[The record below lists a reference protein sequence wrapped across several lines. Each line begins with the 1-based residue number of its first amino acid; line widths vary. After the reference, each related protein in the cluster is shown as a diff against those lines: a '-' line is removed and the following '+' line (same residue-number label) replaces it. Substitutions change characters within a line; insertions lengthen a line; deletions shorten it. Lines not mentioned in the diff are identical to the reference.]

1 MAKFSQIWLYFVD
14 NNAMYIDKTRFGAN
28 ATELFAIF
36 PSNFFGDVNVDS
48 NGESNVDF
56 VSNTINS
63 TKLIIASVLSH
74 NTIFCIVCIFIIIG
88 KSSSKSPWP
97 INLFKISVIEMTI
110 KREIRRIKIAYFLNS
125 FVKR

>member
-28 ATELFAIF
+28 ATELFVIF

-56 VSNTINS
+56 VSKTINS

-74 NTIFCIVCIFIIIG
+74 NPIFCIVCSFIIIG

-97 INLFKISVIEMTI
+97 INLLKIVVIETTI
-110 KREIRRIKIAYFLNS
+110 KRETRKIEITYFFDS
-125 FVKR
+125 FVKS